1 MVTSGGPDGLPAL
14 LAPSVEEQRTG
25 ALPVVGRVC
34 SRFHGDAPS
43 PLPGDQGQVN
53 GRIVPVLCATL
64 EERLATLQGQG
75 DGVLPDGRSDGA
87 HSYRGRARDD
97 GAHGLPIGNVT
108 ANVLLVIG
116 YPLALGVL
124 ARLRPVLTERRVW
137 WFATLEAA
145 TASIT
150 AGWFLHGRPVPAAIN
165 GAALV
170 GFAITWLITGQRAD
184 PPATEAS

>member
-53 GRIVPVLCATL
+53 GRIVPVLWATL

-75 DGVLPDGRSDGA
+75 DGVLPDGDPTA
-87 HSYRGRARDD
+87 HTRTEGGRETMGRMDS
-97 GAHGLPIGNVT
+97 
-108 ANVLLVIG
+108 
-116 YPLALGVL
+116 VL
-124 ARLRPVLTERRVW
+124 AT
-137 WFATLEAA
+137 
-145 TASIT
+145 
-150 AGWFLHGRPVPAAIN
+150 
-165 GAALV
+165 
-170 GFAITWLITGQRAD
+170 
-184 PPATEAS
+184 